1 MDYSFRQTGVLHI
14 ALLHQKV
21 AKKGLQLPGIT
32 VQIIQLNTVTLKK
45 TFKIMAR
52 KTDEELKQELQALQR
67 KFDENVQEQRNIQD
81 RAVAINAILVDRQEE
96 TAEKKSIA
104 K

>member
-1 MDYSFRQTGVLHI
+1 
-14 ALLHQKV
+14 
-21 AKKGLQLPGIT
+21 
-32 VQIIQLNTVTLKK
+32 
-45 TFKIMAR
+45 MAR

-96 TAEKKSIA
+96 TAEKKSSA

>member
-1 MDYSFRQTGVLHI
+1 MFTF
-14 ALLHQKV
+14 
-21 AKKGLQLPGIT
+21 
-32 VQIIQLNTVTLKK
+32 IIPDVTLNE
-45 TFKIMAR
+45 TVILIMAR

-96 TAEKKSIA
+96 TAEKKSSA